1 MCRAFFVPLPPLPA
15 WVFIYH
21 AALVFELGRFM
32 GYNDDA
38 SFQPALEPEP
48 LSVMETL
55 LGVVVRAVG
64 LVVLV
69 VGLWVGVKV
78 VFEAWALY
86 QDPQRIESFAQAV
99 DAGSNLDGMVAGLA
113 RSVGAPAPADGQAGG
128 GGSLR
133 LSYFA
138 AWFIALLLMFVVGS
152 LAMAAITTG
161 GQLALYDLQF
171 RRYSRHVL
179 KEMRA
184 LQRRG

>member
-1 MCRAFFVPLPPLPA
+1 
-15 WVFIYH
+15 
-21 AALVFELGRFM
+21 M
-32 GYNDDA
+32 GYDDYA
-38 SFQPALEPEP
+38 GDSKRQDPEP
-48 LSVMETL
+48 ATL
-55 LGVVVRAVG
+55 MDTALGLIVRTVG
-64 LVVLV
+64 LCVLV

-78 VFEAWALY
+78 VLEAWALY
-86 QDPQRIESFAQAV
+86 QEPQRIESFAQAV
-99 DAGSNLDGMVAGLA
+99 EAGSNLDGLVADLA
-113 RSVGAPAPADGQAGG
+113 RSAGASDAVSDSA

-152 LAMAAITTG
+152 LSMAAITTG

-184 LQRRG
+184 VHRRG